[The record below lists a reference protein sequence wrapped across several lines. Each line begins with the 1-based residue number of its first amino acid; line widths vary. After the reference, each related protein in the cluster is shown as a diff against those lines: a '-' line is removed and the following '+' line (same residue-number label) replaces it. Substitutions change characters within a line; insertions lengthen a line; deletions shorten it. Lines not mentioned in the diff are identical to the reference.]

1 MFNKSNSEV
10 VIEDYVIEELK
21 EELRRS
27 NAEMNRLLGLGNET
41 TGDTSIVMFDKY
53 VAEKTYRDLIVK
65 KLKMHALNMRASASI
80 SV

>member
-1 MFNKSNSEV
+1 MFNKNNSE

-53 VAEKTYRDLIVK
+53 LAEKTYRDLIVK
-65 KLKMHALNMRASASI
+65 KLKTHALNMQASAS
-80 SV
+80 V